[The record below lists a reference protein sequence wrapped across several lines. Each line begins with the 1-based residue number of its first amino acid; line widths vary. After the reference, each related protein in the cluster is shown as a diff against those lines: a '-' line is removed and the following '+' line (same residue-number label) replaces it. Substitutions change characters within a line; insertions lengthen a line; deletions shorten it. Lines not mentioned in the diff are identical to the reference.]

1 MPISDRLHPSAALQ
15 PGAGTGHAAPTAVTT
30 VNPKPSRV
38 AAALGLV
45 SLTLGLTLFAGP
57 VRAQP
62 SAPDPT
68 DPLLWPEAQRA
79 FYQDGPGLLLGSEE
93 RQRFLAADEAGK
105 DATIHEFLAGADA
118 ELAKGIERREQLARK
133 DYLSP
138 RDVRAQLLFLN
149 GPPAERKSIDCGTAF
164 KPIEI
169 WTYKV
174 ADPANPKSPKTGRA
188 VVYQATPDEPFRYW
202 SPLDGKRVLYAP
214 RMASWLEDWE
224 EINSTWAVRR
234 FDLQVCKEAHFVD
247 EATGYPGLR
256 GGARSRRDKKQI
268 ASILASGYGIR
279 PWTAEPNRESFLD
292 PPKDLAGWARTA
304 AATALPETTP
314 GKLTITPVE
323 VSFPEKA
330 GQRMIARAIVRVT
343 PDSHVKVTD
352 ENGKPSVGFIVEGV
366 LEHEGKV
373 FDEFRVRY
381 HLPAQ
386 KRPVDLSVDRELRPD
401 QSFLLRLRVRDEAGG
416 DEALTAKGF
425 RVPREPEATA
435 ATSTV
440 AGGSAPILVGP
451 KGEVLKPKVSSGADA
466 LTLFP
471 PESDV
476 IIGVYRAEAIVT
488 GERTAK
494 VTFYVDGQAQLTRN
508 GPPYTA
514 ELRLASFPTEQLV
527 RAEAFDAAGKLLA
540 ADEVIINEPHGIFK
554 VSILDPPRGGKI
566 KEDTAFAKA
575 EVSVPE
581 ERRVE
586 SVQFKVNDKPI
597 ATLNRPPWETQ
608 VPLPK
613 GEATVYLAVSAK
625 LDDGQ
630 TAEDT
635 RFLRAPDY
643 VEEVDVDL
651 VELYAAVTDASG
663 YPSHDRLT
671 EPDFQVTES
680 GKPVKLTKFELV
692 ENLPLTVG
700 IAIDTSGSMAS
711 SLAEV
716 ERVVAGFLT
725 KVVRP
730 KDQCFALTFSGRP
743 VLRMPLTDDV
753 EAVGHSLEGLQA
765 VGATAMHDAIV
776 HALYY
781 FRGTRG
787 QKVLVLLSDGDD
799 TSSEVSFK
807 DALEYAKRS
816 GVAIYTVGLNVPIY
830 ATGIRS
836 KLNSLASQ
844 TGGQTYFISKASEL
858 AATYE
863 KIGTELRSRY
873 LLAFNVERKAGDKTF
888 HPVEVKVLKGG
899 LKARTA
905 HGYYP

>member
-1 MPISDRLHPSAALQ
+1 MPIFPHPPHPTALP

-30 VNPKPSRV
+30 SNLQSSR
-38 AAALGLV
+38 ASAALVLV
-45 SLTLGLTLFAGP
+45 PLMLALALLAGP
-57 VRAQP
+57 AWAQP

-79 FYQDGPGLLLGSEE
+79 FYQDGPGLLLGPEE

-105 DATIHEFLAGADA
+105 DAMSREFLGGSDS
-118 ELAKGIERREQLARK
+118 ELAKGIARREQLARK

-149 GPPAERKSIDCGTAF
+149 GPPTERKSIDCGTAF

-174 ADPANPKSPKTGRA
+174 ADPANPKNGKAGRA

-214 RMASWLEDWE
+214 RMAAWLEDWE

-234 FDLQVCKEAHFVD
+234 FDLQACKEAHLVD
-247 EATGYPGLR
+247 EATGLPGLR
-256 GGARSRRDKKQI
+256 GGARSRRDKKQV
-268 ASILASGYGIR
+268 AAILASGYGVR
-279 PWTAEPNRESFLD
+279 PWTADPNREGFLE
-292 PPKDLAGWARTA
+292 PPRDLAGWARTA

-314 GKLTITPVE
+314 GKLTTTPVE

-330 GQRMIARAIVRVT
+330 GQRMLVRAIVRVT
-343 PDSHVKVTD
+343 SDSHVKVTD
-352 ENGKPSVGFIVEGV
+352 DNGKPSVGFIVEGV

-381 HLPAQ
+381 HLPVQ
-386 KRPVDLSVDRELRPD
+386 KGPIDLSVDRELRSD
-401 QSFLLRLRVRDEAGG
+401 QNFLLRLKVRDEAGG
-416 DEALTAKGF
+416 AEAVTAKGF
-425 RVPREPEATA
+425 RVPREP
-435 ATSTV
+435 V
-440 AGGSAPILVGP
+440 ASQLAESIAVVGP
-451 KGEVLKPKVSSGADA
+451 KGEVLKPKVSSGPDS

-476 IIGVYRAEAIVT
+476 IIGVYRAEVIVT
-488 GERTAK
+488 GQRTAK

-527 RAEAFDAAGKLLA
+527 RAEAFDAAGQLVA
-540 ADEVIINEPHGIFK
+540 ADEVILNEPHGIFK

-566 KEDTAFAKA
+566 QSDTAFAKA

-597 ATLNRPPWETQ
+597 ATLTHPPWETQ

-625 LDDGQ
+625 LDNGE

-663 YPSHDRLT
+663 SLAQGLT
-671 EPDFQVTES
+671 EQDFQVLEN
-680 GKPVKLTKFELV
+680 GKPQKLTKFELV
-692 ENLPLTVG
+692 QNLPLTVG

-725 KVVRP
+725 KVVKP

-753 EAVGHSLEGLQA
+753 EAVGRSLEGLQA

-781 FRGTRG
+781 YRGQRG

-799 TSSEVSFK
+799 TSSEISFK

-816 GVAIYTVGLNVPIY
+816 GVAVYTVGLNVPIY

-844 TGGQTYFISKASEL
+844 TGGQTYFISKAAEL
-858 AATYE
+858 ASVYE

-873 LLAFNVERKAGDKTF
+873 LLAFNAERKAGDKTF

>member
-1 MPISDRLHPSAALQ
+1 MLAL
-15 PGAGTGHAAPTAVTT
+15 
-30 VNPKPSRV
+30 
-38 AAALGLV
+38 ALL
-45 SLTLGLTLFAGP
+45 AGP
-57 VRAQP
+57 ALAQQPQP

-79 FYQDGPGLLLGSEE
+79 FYQDGPGLLLGPEE

-105 DATIHEFLAGADA
+105 DAAIHEFLGGADS

-149 GPPAERKSIDCGTAF
+149 GPPTERKSIDCGTAF

-174 ADPANPKSPKTGRA
+174 ADPANPKNSKAGRA

-214 RMASWLEDWE
+214 RMAAWLEDWE

-234 FDLQVCKEAHFVD
+234 FDLQACKEAHLVD
-247 EATGYPGLR
+247 EATGLPGLR
-256 GGARSRRDKKQI
+256 GGARSRRDKKQV
-268 ASILASGYGIR
+268 AAILASGYGVR
-279 PWTAEPNRESFLD
+279 PWTADPNREGFLD
-292 PPKDLAGWARTA
+292 PPRDLAGWARTA
-304 AATALPETTP
+304 VATVLPEKAAP
-314 GKLTITPVE
+314 GKLTITPVD
-323 VSFPEKA
+323 VQFPEKA
-330 GQRMIARAIVRVT
+330 GQRMLVRALVRVT

-352 ENGKPSVGFIVEGV
+352 DNGKPSVGFIVEGV

-381 HLPAQ
+381 HLPVQ
-386 KRPVDLSVDRELRPD
+386 KGPIDLSVDRELRSD
-401 QSFLLRLRVRDEAGG
+401 QNFLLRLKVRDEAGG
-416 DEALTAKGF
+416 AEAVTAKGF
-425 RVPREPEATA
+425 RVPREP
-435 ATSTV
+435 V
-440 AGGSAPILVGP
+440 ASQLAESIAVVGP
-451 KGEVLKPKVSSGADA
+451 KGEVLAPKVSSGPDS

-476 IIGVYRAEAIVT
+476 VIGVYRAEAIVT
-488 GERTAK
+488 GQRIAK
-494 VTFYVDGQAQLTRN
+494 VTFFVDGQAQLTRN

-514 ELRLASFPTEQLV
+514 ELRLASFPTEQLI
-527 RAEAFDAAGKLLA
+527 RAEALDAAGKLVA
-540 ADEVIINEPHGIFK
+540 ADEVVINEPHGIFK

-625 LDDGQ
+625 LDDGE

-663 YPSHDRLT
+663 NLAQGLT
-671 EPDFQVTES
+671 EQDFQVLES
-680 GKPVKLTKFELV
+680 GKPQKLTKFELV
-692 ENLPLTVG
+692 QNLPLTVG

-725 KVVRP
+725 KVVKP

-753 EAVGHSLEGLQA
+753 EAVGRSLEGLQA

-781 FRGTRG
+781 YRGQRG

-799 TSSEVSFK
+799 TSSEISFK

-816 GVAIYTVGLNVPIY
+816 GVAVYTVGLNVPIY

-844 TGGQTYFISKASEL
+844 TGGQTFFISKAAEL
-858 AATYE
+858 AAVYE
-863 KIGTELRSRY
+863 KIGIELRSRY
-873 LLAFNVERKAGDKTF
+873 LLAFNAERKAGDKTF
-888 HPVEVKVLKGG
+888 HPIEVKVLKGG